1 MNPYFKSII
10 YFYLYNQRTEELKL
24 IIDKLKGVNSFEAYD
39 LEEVKQIIQMSERSC
54 VICDDIANI
63 LVAHEEHFKFIKGRY
78 KIFIVDWEEHF
89 SSAELQKLQNRGISF
104 FKGNQLSSINER
116 LQAYLMGRVSFNSL
130 LTGDNKEETTPNT
143 KYFITILESKNN
155 YPQILISTHEQ
166 FEEINKLI
174 GDSWDDIL
182 YDVIESVSH
191 GRQPKEGKLRRGDFY
206 QIVVKT
212 EEADVK
218 RLALVHITVNADLDT
233 NIKKI
238 KTFLSSRLG
247 ELTSNLQG

>member
-1 MNPYFKSII
+1 MNPSFKSII

-24 IIDKLKGVNSFEAYD
+24 AVDKLKGVISFKAYD

-54 VICDDIANI
+54 IICDDITNI
-63 LVAHEEHFKFIKGRY
+63 LIAHEEHLKFIKGRY

-104 FKGNQLSSINER
+104 FKGNQLSSVNER

-130 LTGDNKEETTPNT
+130 LTGYT
-143 KYFITILESKNN
+143 KDENAASTKHFITIIDSKNN
-155 YPQILISTHEQ
+155 SPQILISTHEQ
-166 FEEINKLI
+166 FEDINNLI

-182 YDVIESVSH
+182 YDVIESVLQ

-212 EEADVK
+212 EDADVK

-247 ELTSNLQG
+247 DLTSHING